1 MSEEK
6 IKIDDKEYKLDDFD
20 DKQKYIVAQIKDL
33 TNKSSS
39 LKFQIDQIE
48 VAKASFIKTLT
59 MSIEEKE
66 NETKTE
72 STTGSDS

>member
-20 DKQKYIVAQIKDL
+20 DKQKYLVAQIKDL
-33 TNKSSS
+33 TSKSANF
-39 LKFQIDQIE
+39 KFQIDQIE
-48 VAKASFIKTLT
+48 VAKAAFIKTLT
-59 MSIEEKE
+59 LSIEEKE
-66 NETKTE
+66 NETKTD